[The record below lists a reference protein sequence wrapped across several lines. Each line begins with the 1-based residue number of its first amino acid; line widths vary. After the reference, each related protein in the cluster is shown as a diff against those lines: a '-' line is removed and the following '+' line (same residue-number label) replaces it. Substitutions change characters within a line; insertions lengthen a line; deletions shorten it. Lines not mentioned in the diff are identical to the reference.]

1 MNYITCRG
9 NWDKRAIIIMIKTS
23 NICTLCPAEDT
34 SVYDYEQLIVH
45 LNDDHKIVQ
54 KHVFIIAIWLCVRR
68 KN

>member
-1 MNYITCRG
+1 
-9 NWDKRAIIIMIKTS
+9 MIKTS

-54 KHVFIIAIWLCVRR
+54 KHVFLVALIVADYEKDELLQDLMIQS
-68 KN
+68 